1 MSGVSP
7 QLTPALVRW
16 AYRFL
21 LGRDPESE
29 AVVEG
34 WCGAGSLAGL
44 RDGIL
49 TSPEMAAVAMSGF
62 AERGSWIESRATD
75 EAAFACILLA
85 TDHMASASEI
95 EALLLRQPSLR
106 SLRRFLLNSPAI
118 ETRLPRPEGPRSQTI
133 RLLGREFSLKGDSRD
148 PEFIAAPGTAPRLA
162 ALLRA
167 VWPEGGAGRVLVEA
181 GAGIGVTTLGLAAG
195 APEHAQIIAH
205 ETSLRRAAALS
216 ENLTEN
222 RLDRVAIRATA
233 MGSVAAMMERE
244 TPPRLD
250 LLRLNEPGAA
260 RQAPGLA
267 PWLRERGA
275 LALVRFDLAEL
286 LAEPGPGPRDVLA
299 ACLAAFP
306 HVVGFDALHEPRAVL
321 DEVTLNTAL
330 HRVLMRP
337 DRADEF
343 LLCAELDW
351 LPRYETP

>member
-1 MSGVSP
+1 MSTG
-7 QLTPALVRW
+7 LTPALVRW

-49 TSPEMAAVAMSGF
+49 TSPEMAAIAMSGF
-62 AERGSWIESRATD
+62 AERGGWIENRATE
-75 EAAFACILLA
+75 EAASACILLA
-85 TDHMASASEI
+85 TDRAADAAEV
-95 EALLLRQPSLR
+95 EALLLRHPSLR
-106 SLRRFLLNSPAI
+106 SLRRFLLNSPDI
-118 ETRLPRPEGPRSQTI
+118 ERRLPRPEGPRSRTI
-133 RLLGREFSLKGDSRD
+133 RLRGQEFSLKGDSRE

-167 VWPEGGAGRVLVEA
+167 VWPEGGAGTVLVEA

-205 ETSLRRAAALS
+205 EASLRRAAALS
-216 ENLTEN
+216 ENLADN
-222 RLDRVAIRATA
+222 RLDRVVTRATA
-233 MGSVAAMMERE
+233 VGSVAAMMERE

-250 LLRLNEPGAA
+250 LLRLNEAGAA

-267 PWLRERGA
+267 PWLRERGT
-275 LALVRFDLAEL
+275 LALIRFDLAEI
-286 LAEPGPGPRDVLA
+286 LAESGPGPREVLT

-306 HVVGFDALHEPRAVL
+306 HVVAFDALHEPQPIL
-321 DEVTLNTAL
+321 DDVALSAAL

-343 LLCAELDW
+343 LLCADLEW